1 MNLLKTLVDVVKGN
15 AIIITLNDNKE
26 LNCVRGNNLTKTQ
39 AKLMA
44 LKIAKCLA

>member
-1 MNLLKTLVDVVKGN
+1 MSLLNALISIAKGN
-15 AIIITLNDNKE
+15 AIIITLSENKE
-26 LNCVRGNNLTKTQ
+26 LNLVKGNNLTKTQ